1 MTAQNAAACS
11 ERVFRAVH
19 PAGVA
24 IPGRRGQP
32 FGGDRP
38 IRSSPQL
45 SVQCAE
51 TDSFSDVIGGDAVG
65 AFEVGDGAGD
75 FQDAIVGAGAEV
87 VFGHG
92 GLEHGECRFV
102 ERAVGFQ
109 FARAHA
115 RVAGD
120 AGSVFE
126 PLLLDVARGA
136 DALADR
142 VSLPWSLCA

>member
-1 MTAQNAAACS
+1 MPPSGIT
-11 ERVFRAVH
+11 
-19 PAGVA
+19 
-24 IPGRRGQP
+24 
-32 FGGDRP
+32 
-38 IRSSPQL
+38 PQL
-45 SVQCAE
+45 AVEGAE
-51 TDSFSDVIGGDAVG
+51 ADGFADVIGGDAVG

-92 GLEHGECRFV
+92 VLQHGERRFV
-102 ERAVGFQ
+102 ERAVGLE

-126 PLLLDVARGA
+126 PLLLDVARGDDPFA
-136 DALADR
+136 DGGGGFAVALAGDVLEFHGGTSMCR
-142 VSLPWSLCA
+142 SIRSSNGPETRLR